1 MPFYWQNSFK
11 VDLAGFIGVWLTPIK
26 VKIF

>member
-11 VDLAGFIGVWLTPIK
+11 VDLADFIGVWLTPIK